1 MEKQKTKR
9 NQNEELKQ
17 KTEREVTARLK
28 QKARLEQ
35 KVILEQKLKEQ
46 QQKSRRTEVLHALP
60 KPLSDVMEGSAFI
73 ISPERER
80 ILEAVHAK
88 WNNDLHKHD
97 FAKRY
102 SRFRQEFSWEHE
114 VMAYVKGTTLNFAR
128 QPAYLYF
135 GLANCPL
142 FVVDGNW
149 AIQHFSQLW
158 TSIHCED
165 WWLFCPDLSCG
176 VLISR
181 YGGYLEHDPNPEEIL
196 YAVTVWGNIE
206 EAW

>member
-1 MEKQKTKR
+1 MLEKRKTKR
-9 NQNEELKQ
+9 DQNEELKR
-17 KTEREVTARLK
+17 TAERELTARLK

-35 KVILEQKLKEQ
+35 KVILERKLKEQ
-46 QQKSRRTEVLHALP
+46 QQKSQRAEILRALP
-60 KPLSDVMEGSAFI
+60 LPLSNMIVASAFV

-80 ILEAVHAK
+80 ILETVHAK

-97 FAKRY
+97 FAERY
-102 SRFRQEFSWEHE
+102 GKFRQEFSWEHE
-114 VMAYVKGTTLNFAR
+114 VAAYVEETTLDFAR

-135 GLANCPL
+135 GLADCPL

-158 TSIHCED
+158 TSIHFED

-176 VLISR
+176 LLISR

-196 YAVTVWGNIE
+196 YAVTVWGSGE
-206 EAW
+206 ET